1 MARALIVTDMQPDFC
16 PGGRL
21 PVAGG
26 DEIVGPIND
35 MMGEYDAVV
44 LTQDWH
50 PPDHMSFAENH
61 PGAAGFSTIDMAYG
75 PQVLWPAHC
84 VIGTAGAEF
93 HPDLAV
99 NRADLVIRKGFR
111 AQIDSYSAFFEN
123 DHQTPTGLAGYL
135 RDRDLT
141 DLNFV
146 GLAHDFCVSW
156 SAIDAAGLGFRAT
169 VLEAATRAI
178 DLNGSRDAA
187 RDAMRMAGVILA

>member
-1 MARALIVTDMQPDFC
+1 MAHALIVIDMQPDFC

-21 PVAGG
+21 PVPGG
-26 DEIVGPIND
+26 HEIVSQIND
-35 MMGEYDAVV
+35 MMGNYDAVV

-61 PGAAGFSTIDMAYG
+61 PGAAPFSAIDMAYG

-84 VIGTAGAEF
+84 VIGTAGAAF

-99 NRADLVIRKGFR
+99 DRADLVIRKGFR

-123 DHQTPTGLAGYL
+123 DHQTSTGLAGYL

-141 DLNFV
+141 ELSFV

-156 SAIDAAGLGFRAT
+156 SAIDAANLGFRAT

-178 DLNGSRDAA
+178 DLNGSRAAA
-187 RDAMRMAGVILA
+187 RDSMRMSGVILA

>member
-1 MARALIVTDMQPDFC
+1 MARALIVIDMQPDFC

-26 DEIVGPIND
+26 YEIVGPIND

>member
-1 MARALIVTDMQPDFC
+1 MAHALIVIDMQPDFC

-21 PVAGG
+21 PVPGG
-26 DEIVGPIND
+26 HEIVSQIND
-35 MMGEYDAVV
+35 MMGNYDAVV

-61 PGAAGFSTIDMAYG
+61 PGAAPFSDIDMAYG

-84 VIGTAGAEF
+84 VIGTAGAAF

-99 NRADLVIRKGFR
+99 DRADLVIRKGFR

-123 DHQTPTGLAGYL
+123 DHQTSTGLAGYL

-141 DLNFV
+141 ELSFV

-156 SAIDAAGLGFRAT
+156 SAIDAANLGFRAT

-178 DLNGSRDAA
+178 DLNGSRAAA
-187 RDAMRMAGVILA
+187 RDSMRMSGVILA